1 MWFFGLLLDDTE
13 IGAERDFFK
22 VEFSSTTKKLQIKE
36 GFSMTQSYNQ
46 AVKNISGSFAVEGI
60 DLSKQSLHNLE
71 RLSKGNVSITE
82 LVKEISERYKIKGK

>member
-1 MWFFGLLLDDTE
+1 
-13 IGAERDFFK
+13 
-22 VEFSSTTKKLQIKE
+22 
-36 GFSMTQSYNQ
+36 MTQSYNQ

>member
-1 MWFFGLLLDDTE
+1 
-13 IGAERDFFK
+13 
-22 VEFSSTTKKLQIKE
+22 
-36 GFSMTQSYNQ
+36 MTQSYNQ
-46 AVKNISGSFAVEGI
+46 AVKNISGSFVVEGI